1 MTPMPMEF
9 LMNACKQNIDCGMR
23 VVEALAEG
31 ATKIREIQLETAT
44 EAHAG
49 AVATQKCIAG
59 AAQPAEIWKYY
70 SEWLLGSAQKSAAY
84 WQQIAQAVSE
94 TNNAV
99 LKCMGESAKGLPAMA
114 AMGAMGNGDA
124 GKQALSNLIENAYKQ
139 WSDATRDFYGAS
151 AALST
156 APRTAKAG
164 EGAKA
169 PARAG

>member
-1 MTPMPMEF
+1 MAALPMEY

-31 ATKIREIQLETAT
+31 ATKVREIQLETAT

-59 AAQPAEIWKYY
+59 AADPTEIWKYY

-84 WQQIAQAVSE
+84 WQKVGQAVNE

-99 LKCMGESAKGLPAMA
+99 LKCLGEGAKTVPGMT
-114 AMGAMGNGDA
+114 AMGNVDA
-124 GKQALSNLIENAYKQ
+124 GKLALGNMIENAYKQ
-139 WSDATRDFYGAS
+139 WSDATREFYSGA
-151 AALST
+151 AALPT
-156 APRTAKAG
+156 APRQPKGA
-164 EGAKA
+164 EGAKTT
-169 PARAG
+169 ARVS

>member
-1 MTPMPMEF
+1 MEF
-9 LMNACKQNIDCGMR
+9 LMNACKQNVDCGMR

-44 EAHAG
+44 EAHAD
-49 AVATQKCIAG
+49 AVATQRSIAG
-59 AAQPAEIWKYY
+59 TAQPAEMWKYY

-84 WQQIAQAVSE
+84 WQQIAKTVNE

-99 LKCMGESAKGLPAMA
+99 LKCLGESAKGLPAMS

-124 GKQALSNLIENAYKQ
+124 GKQALSSLIENAYKQ

-151 AALST
+151 PALST
-156 APRTAKAG
+156 APRAAKAG
-164 EGAKA
+164 ESAKA